1 MNEHIFI
8 PYLCRF
14 IPYFCNPAIP
24 KRMSHDLFSSIHT
37 CVSVKAVKLGVTFL
51 KSYFQDEKCSEIRR
65 WTETGKSR
73 NRVKEGSRD
82 KCVLFLLL
90 LQMNQL
96 LLKFSCVCL
105 CVCVYHVWYVLI
117 FSCACGLIRIYE
129 LSVLTATALLL
140 VTTNVIGKQQAIDP
154 SSILPHFFDW
164 TEVGY
169 FYVIE
174 FFLPSSWQISRFV
187 LIHLSFFFLSRS
199 LAPRVC
205 ADSNAA
211 I

>member
-1 MNEHIFI
+1 MRPRVDWKDDRSACNIVCSYAENIKNYRWTATAEKSTIQTHNWIKLFICRFWSLNNFKGPNFFDSNVWQCALLAELMNEHI
-8 PYLCRF
+8 F
-14 IPYFCNPAIP
+14 IPYFCNPAIS

-73 NRVKEGSRD
+73 NRVEEGSRD

-105 CVCVYHVWYVLI
+105 CVCVCI
-117 FSCACGLIRIYE
+117 MCGMCL
-129 LSVLTATALLL
+129 
-140 VTTNVIGKQQAIDP
+140 
-154 SSILPHFFDW
+154 
-164 TEVGY
+164 
-169 FYVIE
+169 
-174 FFLPSSWQISRFV
+174 FFLALV
-187 LIHLSFFFLSRS
+187 G
-199 LAPRVC
+199 
-205 ADSNAA
+205 
-211 I
+211 